1 MSLTTGGQTNKSNFS
16 HILQAE
22 LRITYAFHLR
32 GKEYLLEVDLA
43 RWGIGT
49 KHEEKYGF
57 KCWRVGPFKFAT
69 MNRDTYD
76 QFLAEKILDVLGPLE
91 ETLGEKGKRM
101 APVSPTDVPPKDALN

>member
-1 MSLTTGGQTNKSNFS
+1 MSLTTGGQTNKSEFS

-22 LRITYAFHLR
+22 LRITYAFHIK
-32 GKEYLLEVDLA
+32 GKEYLLEVDLTS
-43 RWGIGT
+43 WKVGT

-91 ETLGEKGKRM
+91 GTLVEKGKRM
-101 APVSPTDVPPKDALN
+101 APVSPTDIPPKDALN